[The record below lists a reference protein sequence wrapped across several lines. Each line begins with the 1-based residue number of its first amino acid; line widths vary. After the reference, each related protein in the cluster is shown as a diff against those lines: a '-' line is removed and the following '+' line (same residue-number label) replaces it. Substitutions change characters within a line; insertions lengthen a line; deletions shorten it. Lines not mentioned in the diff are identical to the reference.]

1 MRRRLSQVKLCSLT
15 AASWSKGEIMGVFE
29 NSFVGKVIAITG
41 AGSGMGAATARL
53 AAADGAT
60 VISLDLPTSAGE
72 AVAEKIRDAGGKA
85 LFIACDVKEESQVSA
100 AFEQIQSTFGGLHGL
115 VNIAGANRKG
125 QISALN
131 IDDWD
136 LVMAVNVRGT
146 MLTIK
151 HAVPL
156 LRSSEGGVIV
166 NMASVSGLIGSD
178 GYAAYHTSKGAII
191 SLTRSLAEEL
201 APDNIRVVAVAP
213 GWVDT
218 PFTNDAVDA
227 SPDPAGLRAYANSM
241 HALGRMAQPEEIAQ
255 AILWLLTDRA
265 SFVTA
270 STLLVD
276 GGFMVKR

>member
-1 MRRRLSQVKLCSLT
+1 MSLFDN
-15 AASWSKGEIMGVFE
+15 AFA
-29 NSFVGKVIAITG
+29 GKTIAITG
-41 AGSGMGAATARL
+41 GGSGMGAATARL
-53 AAADGAT
+53 AAADGAS
-60 VISLDLPTSAGE
+60 VVVLDLPTSQGE
-72 AVAEKIRDAGGKA
+72 AIAGAIRAAGGVA
-85 LFIACDVKEESQVSA
+85 RFIACDVKEETDVRA
-100 AFEQIQSTFGGLHGL
+100 AFEAIGATGALHGL
-115 VNIAGANRKG
+115 VNVAGANRKG
-125 QISALN
+125 HLRSLDCN
-131 IDDWD
+131 DWD

-156 LRSSEGGVIV
+156 LRRAGGGVIV

-178 GYAAYHTSKGAII
+178 GYAAYHTSKCAII

-201 APDNIRVVAVAP
+201 APDQIRVTAVAP

-227 SPDPAGLRAYANSM
+227 SPDPAGLRAQANAM
-241 HALGRMAQPEEIAQ
+241 HALGRMAQPQEVAQ
-255 AILWLLTDRA
+255 AILWLMTDKA

>member
-1 MRRRLSQVKLCSLT
+1 
-15 AASWSKGEIMGVFE
+15 MGLFE
-29 NSFVGKVIAITG
+29 NSFAGKVIAITG
-41 AGSGMGAATARL
+41 AASGMGAATARL
-53 AAADGAT
+53 AAADGASV
-60 VISLDLPTSAGE
+60 VILDLPASQGAE
-72 AVAEKIRDAGGKA
+72 VAERILNVGGSA
-85 LFIACDVKEESQVSA
+85 QFIACDVKEESAVRA
-100 AFEQIQSTFGGLHGL
+100 AFGQIGATFGKLDGL

-125 QISALN
+125 YIKTLDT
-131 IDDWD
+131 DDWD

-151 HAVPL
+151 YAIPL
-156 LRSSEGGVIV
+156 LRNAGGGAIV

-201 APDNIRVVAVAP
+201 APDHIRVTAVAP

-227 SPDPAGLRAYANSM
+227 SPDPAGLRAYANAM
-241 HALGRMAQPEEIAQ
+241 HALGRMAQPEEVAQ
-255 AILWLLTDRA
+255 AILWLLTDKA